1 MLKLLVLSP
10 FFFIN
15 SMIAQKQ
22 IVKPT
27 MVETSCGQCQF
38 KMTEKNGC
46 DLAIKYRGKT
56 YFVDG
61 TNIDQH
67 GDAHSDNGFCNKVR
81 HAKVKGKFVKNRF
94 VADYFIL
101 VD

>member
-1 MLKLLVLSP
+1 MLKLLVISP
-10 FFFIN
+10 FFILN
-15 SMIAQKQ
+15 TLVAQKQ

-38 KMTEKNGC
+38 KMKGYGC

-56 YFVDG
+56 YFVEG

-67 GDAHSDNGFCNKVR
+67 GDAHADNGFCKKIR
-81 HAKVKGKFVKNRF
+81 QAKVKGKFVKNRF